1 MLEAM
6 TYQDML
12 SDINKN
18 ARKNGI
24 INDTIG
30 ILITRP
36 DLPTG
41 KQIMNSLEYFHFR
54 TGKSAA
60 KSQRPGANP
69 ARRPAGYRGNPP
81 RDWRCTRAG
90 SDDRNRTV

>member
-30 ILITRP
+30 ILITR
-36 DLPTG
+36 
-41 KQIMNSLEYFHFR
+41 
-54 TGKSAA
+54 
-60 KSQRPGANP
+60 
-69 ARRPAGYRGNPP
+69 
-81 RDWRCTRAG
+81 AG
-90 SDDRNRTV
+90 SADRKTNYEQLRIFSFSNRKIC

>member
-12 SDINKN
+12 SDINEN

-41 KQIMNSLEYFHFR
+41 KQIMNSLEYFIFEQENLLIFIYPVMVR
-54 TGKSAA
+54 TG
-60 KSQRPGANP
+60 QNMIILMG
-69 ARRPAGYRGNPP
+69 
-81 RDWRCTRAG
+81 
-90 SDDRNRTV
+90 

>member
-12 SDINKN
+12 SDINEN

-41 KQIMNSLEYFHFR
+41 KQIMNSLEYFQFR
-54 TGKSAA
+54 TGKSVIFYL
-60 KSQRPGANP
+60 PGNGA
-69 ARRPAGYRGNPP
+69 Y
-81 RDWRCTRAG
+81 
-90 SDDRNRTV
+90 

>member
-30 ILITRP
+30 ILITR
-36 DLPTG
+36 
-41 KQIMNSLEYFHFR
+41 
-54 TGKSAA
+54 
-60 KSQRPGANP
+60 
-69 ARRPAGYRGNPP
+69 
-81 RDWRCTRAG
+81 AG
-90 SDDRNRTV
+90 SARPENKL

>member
-12 SDINKN
+12 SDINEN

-30 ILITRP
+30 ILITRAR

-41 KQIMNSLEYFHFR
+41 KQIMNSLE
-54 TGKSAA
+54 
-60 KSQRPGANP
+60 
-69 ARRPAGYRGNPP
+69 
-81 RDWRCTRAG
+81 
-90 SDDRNRTV
+90 

>member
-12 SDINKN
+12 SDINEN

-36 DLPTG
+36 DL
-41 KQIMNSLEYFHFR
+41 
-54 TGKSAA
+54 
-60 KSQRPGANP
+60 RPENKL
-69 ARRPAGYRGNPP
+69 
-81 RDWRCTRAG
+81 
-90 SDDRNRTV
+90 

>member
-24 INDTIG
+24 INDTKIG
-30 ILITRP
+30 
-36 DLPTG
+36 
-41 KQIMNSLEYFHFR
+41 
-54 TGKSAA
+54 
-60 KSQRPGANP
+60 
-69 ARRPAGYRGNPP
+69 
-81 RDWRCTRAG
+81 RA
-90 SDDRNRTV
+90 SCRERV

>member
-41 KQIMNSLEYFHFR
+41 KQIIFIFEQENLLIFIYPVMVR
-54 TGKSAA
+54 TG
-60 KSQRPGANP
+60 QNMIILMG
-69 ARRPAGYRGNPP
+69 
-81 RDWRCTRAG
+81 
-90 SDDRNRTV
+90 

>member
-12 SDINKN
+12 SDINEN

-41 KQIMNSLEYFHFR
+41 KTNYEQLRIFSF
-54 TGKSAA
+54 S
-60 KSQRPGANP
+60 
-69 ARRPAGYRGNPP
+69 
-81 RDWRCTRAG
+81 
-90 SDDRNRTV
+90 NRKIC